1 MTVIKLDPP
10 ITNKEP
16 FYEYVIK
23 ELEKVGIILSRS
35 YAFEGGFSHSYN
47 LKPDLRFTGE
57 YYLNGTYEL
66 TGLSSKVPFP
76 HQVDWTEEEEKA
88 IIRVVQFSK
97 KTLERDGS
105 IEPSPVQS
113 L

>member
-1 MTVIKLDPP
+1 MTVIKLEPP

-23 ELEKVGIILSRS
+23 ELEKVGIILYRS
-35 YAFEGGFSHSYN
+35 CAFEGGFTHNCN

-57 YYLNGTYEL
+57 FKLNGTYEL
-66 TGLSSKVPFP
+66 TGLSSKEPFP
-76 HQVDWTEEEEKA
+76 HQVEWTKEEEEV
-88 IIRVVQFSK
+88 IIRVVQLACRL
-97 KTLERDGS
+97 TLE
-105 IEPSPVQS
+105 PV